1 MPSHERIGISRGQ
14 TAVAGTP
21 VSFHNPAIPM
31 HVIRHL
37 KDFPA
42 LAQGGA
48 VAIGNFDGVHR
59 GHVVIVRRLLERA
72 KAVRGPAIVFTFDP
86 HPVRLLRPEQCP
98 PPLTWTERKAQLLHA
113 VGVDWI
119 VAYPTD
125 EALLNLSARDFF
137 EQIVRGTL
145 AAKAMVEGPNFYFG
159 HNREGTIERLREFT
173 SEADISLDIVPPVEV
188 EGGLVSSSRV
198 RQLIASGE
206 LATAN
211 QLLSRPYRIRGIVT
225 HGAGRGAKIGFPT
238 ANLEGIDTLLPAP
251 GVYAGRAWVAGEG
264 WPAAINLGTS
274 PTFGDESVRVEIHL
288 IGQDES
294 LYGQPMEV
302 DFLARLRDIR
312 PFPSVDALV
321 EQLRA
326 DVAQAKQL
334 AAT

>member
-1 MPSHERIGISRGQ
+1 MNI
-14 TAVAGTP
+14 
-21 VSFHNPAIPM
+21 
-31 HVIRHL
+31 IRQL

-42 LAQGGA
+42 LARGGA

-59 GHVVIVRRLLERA
+59 GHVAIARRLLERA
-72 KAVRGPAIVFTFDP
+72 RAVRGPAIVFTFDP

-125 EALLNLSARDFF
+125 DALLNLSAPDFF
-137 EQIVRGTL
+137 DQIVRGTL

-159 HNREGTIERLREFT
+159 HNREGTIERLHEMT
-173 SEADISLDIVPPVEV
+173 AAADISLDIVPPVEI

-198 RQLIASGE
+198 RQLIAAGE
-206 LATAN
+206 LAIAN
-211 QLLSRPYRIRGIVT
+211 KMLSQPYRIRGIVT

-238 ANLEGIDTLLPAP
+238 ANLAGIDTLLPAT
-251 GVYAGRAWVAGEG
+251 GVYAGRAWVMGEG

-274 PTFGDESVRVEIHL
+274 PTFGDQSTRVEIHL
-288 IGQDES
+288 IGQNES

-302 DFLARLRDIR
+302 DFLARMRDIR

-321 EQLRA
+321 EQLRS
-326 DVAQAKQL
+326 DVAQARQV
-334 AAT
+334 ATN